1 MLQRGLLGDFKRN
14 RGFCL
19 VVVKGRLCVKGIYM
33 RNVQILGLLQPKSLT
48 VHGSLYC
55 KSQTKVR
62 ANTHRLK
69 VHGCTLFLTW
79 ETTALGLYFTAQQ
92 YSCPV
97 WGMPIQLSIS
107 VEFLFR
113 KYDLSLKAERLFL

>member
-1 MLQRGLLGDFKRN
+1 MRKGYLHEKRPDFGVAPTKELN
-14 RGFCL
+14 CL
-19 VVVKGRLCVKGIYM
+19 
-33 RNVQILGLLQPKSLT
+33 
-48 VHGSLYC
+48 HGSLYC

-69 VHGCTLFLTW
+69 VHGCMLFLTW